1 MMNETVIATIRG
13 LTEVLESAL
22 ILLIILRLR
31 ALSNDIRQPKSS
43 ARANEEATASGVRE
57 DERTRRI
64 TRATC

>member
-31 ALSNDIRQPKSS
+31 ALSNDIRQLKK
-43 ARANEEATASGVRE
+43 R
-57 DERTRRI
+57 D
-64 TRATC
+64 